1 VTPEMVGL
9 IGLLAMLVLLALKV
23 PVGIAMIAVSVVGY
37 GYIIRPAAALAR
49 LGSDPFTSVTSYAF
63 SVIPLFIL
71 MGLFLAN
78 AKLGSDLFALANAL
92 IGRFRGG
99 MAMAT
104 IGAGALF
111 ASVCGS
117 SIATASTIATV
128 TVPEMRR
135 YNYNEGFAAGAAAAG
150 GTLGILI
157 PPSAALVLY
166 GILTEEPI
174 GKLLIG
180 GFLPGIMTAGILM
193 IAAHL
198 VARFKPHLAP
208 ITKTERAERPPIWPE
223 LRKTWAI
230 PVIFASSIGG
240 IYGGV
245 FTPTE
250 GGAVGAFLSLVF
262 TLITRRLSWSSFFA
276 ALHQTARITAVI
288 FLIVVGG
295 KMFGYFLTVTR
306 IPLVVTNFISSLDV
320 APFLVV
326 FVLFALYFVMG
337 ALMDEIAILVIMT
350 PIVYPVI
357 IKLGYDGVWFG
368 VLTIMMLL
376 TGLLT
381 PPVGLL
387 SFIVSGLTNVP
398 LNKVYAGVTPFWIAL
413 MVAISL
419 VIIFPQISLF
429 LPRMM

>member
-1 VTPEMVGL
+1 MTPEAVGFV
-9 IGLLAMLVLLALKV
+9 GFAAMLALLGLKV

-37 GYIIRPAAALAR
+37 GYIVRPAAALSR

-71 MGLFLAN
+71 MGLFLTH
-78 AKLGSDLFALANAL
+78 AKLGSDLFSFVNAL
-92 IGRFRGG
+92 LGHLRGG

-111 ASVCGS
+111 SSVCGS

-128 TVPEMRR
+128 TVPEMRK
-135 YNYNEGFAAGAAAAG
+135 YSYDEGLAAGAAAAG

-174 GKLLIG
+174 GKLLIA
-180 GFLPGIMTAGILM
+180 GFLPGVMTAGILM
-193 IAAHL
+193 IAAYL
-198 VARFKPHLAP
+198 VVRFKPHLAP
-208 ITKTERAERPPIWPE
+208 VSQAAERPAIGPA
-223 LRKTWAI
+223 LRKTWSVPAI
-230 PVIFASSIGG
+230 FGCSIGG
-240 IYGGV
+240 IYGGI

-250 GGAVGAFLSLVF
+250 AGAIGAFLSLIF
-262 TLITRRLSWSSFFA
+262 TALTGRLTWPSFVA

-295 KMFGYFLTVTR
+295 KMFGYFLTVSR
-306 IPLVVTNFISSLDV
+306 IPLMITTSISSLNI

-350 PIVYPVI
+350 PIVYPLI

-387 SFIVSGLTNVP
+387 SFIVSGLTGVP
-398 LNKVYAGVTPFWIAL
+398 LNRVYAGVTPFWLAL
-413 MVAISL
+413 MFAIAL
-419 VIIFPQISLF
+419 VIIFPDIALF
-429 LPRMM
+429 LPRLMK

>member
-1 VTPEMVGL
+1 MVGL
-9 IGLLAMLVLLALKV
+9 IGLLAMLALLALKV

-37 GYIIRPAAALAR
+37 GYIIRPSAALAR

-78 AKLGSDLFALANAL
+78 AKLGRDLFSFVNAL
-92 IGRFRGG
+92 LGRLRGG

-111 ASVCGS
+111 SSVCGS

-128 TVPEMRR
+128 TVPEMRK
-135 YNYNEGFAAGAAAAG
+135 YNYHEGLAAGAAAAG

-180 GFLPGIMTAGILM
+180 GFLPGLMTAAILM
-193 IAAHL
+193 TAAHL

-208 ITKTERAERPPIWPE
+208 ITERAARTAILSEVRKIWPIP
-223 LRKTWAI
+223 AI
-230 PVIFASSIGG
+230 FGTSIGG
-240 IYGGV
+240 LYGGV

-250 GGAVGAFLSLVF
+250 AGAIGAFLSLIF
-262 TLITRRLSWSSFFA
+262 TLITGRLSWSSFVG
-276 ALHQTARITAVI
+276 ALHQTARVTAVI

-306 IPLVVTNFISSLDV
+306 IPLTLTSLISSLDV
-320 APFLVV
+320 APVV
-326 FVLFALYFVMG
+326 IVIILFALYFIMG

-350 PIVYPVI
+350 PIVYPLI

-387 SFIVSGLTNVP
+387 SFIVSGLTDVP
-398 LNKVYAGVTPFWIAL
+398 LNKVYAGVTPFWMAL
-413 MVAISL
+413 MVAILL
-419 VIIFPQISLF
+419 VIIFPEIVLF
-429 LPRMM
+429 LPRMMR

>member
-1 VTPEMVGL
+1 VNPETIGL
-9 IGLLAMLVLLALKV
+9 IGILAMLLLLTLKV
-23 PVGIAMIAVSVVGY
+23 PVGIAMIVVSAIGY

-49 LGSDPFTSVTSYAF
+49 LGSDPFTSVTNYTF

-71 MGLFLAN
+71 MGVFLAN
-78 AKLGSDLFALANAL
+78 AKLGSDLFAFVNAFM
-92 IGRFRGG
+92 GRLQGG

-104 IGAGALF
+104 IGASALF
-111 ASVCGS
+111 SSVCGS

-128 TVPEMRR
+128 TVPEMRK
-135 YNYNEGFAAGAAAAG
+135 YHYHEGLAAGAAAAG

-174 GKLLIG
+174 GRLLIAG
-180 GFLPGIMTAGILM
+180 LIPGIMTAIILM
-193 IAAHL
+193 IACYL
-198 VARFKPHLAP
+198 VARFRPHLAP
-208 ITKTERAERPPIWPE
+208 LGFQLERPRFWSA
-223 LRKTWAI
+223 LRKTWAV
-230 PVIFASSIGG
+230 PAIFGTSIGG

-250 GGAVGAFLSLVF
+250 AGAVGAFLALLFSG
-262 TLITRRLSWSSFFA
+262 ITGRLSWAAFVA
-276 ALHQTARITAVI
+276 ALDQTARVTAVI

-306 IPLVVTNFISSLDV
+306 IPLLILNSIAVLEVP
-320 APFLVV
+320 PFAVV
-326 FVLFALYFVMG
+326 FLLFALYFVMG

-350 PIVYPVI
+350 PIVYPLVT
-357 IKLGYDGVWFG
+357 KLGYDGVWFG

-387 SFIVSGLTNVP
+387 SFIVSGLTGVP
-398 LNKVYAGVTPFWIAL
+398 LNKVYAGVTPFWLAL
-413 MVAISL
+413 LVAISL
-419 VIIFPQISLF
+419 VIIFPEIVLF
-429 LPRMM
+429 LPRMMR

>member
-1 VTPEMVGL
+1 MTPEI
-9 IGLLAMLVLLALKV
+9 IGLVGIVAMLVLLGLKV
-23 PVGIAMIAVSVVGY
+23 PVGIAMIVVSAAGY
-37 GYIIRPAAALAR
+37 GYIVRPSAALTR

-78 AKLGSDLFALANAL
+78 AKLGSDLFTFVNAL
-92 IGRFRGG
+92 LGRLRGG

-104 IGAGALF
+104 IGASALF
-111 ASVCGS
+111 SSVCGS

-128 TVPEMRR
+128 TVPEMRK
-135 YNYNEGFAAGAAAAG
+135 YHYHEGLAAGAAAAG

-174 GKLLIG
+174 GKLLIAG
-180 GFLPGIMTAGILM
+180 LLPGIMTAIILM
-193 IAAHL
+193 IAAYL
-198 VARFKPHLAP
+198 VAFFKPHLAP
-208 ITKTERAERPPIWPE
+208 LGIATERPAIWPA

-230 PVIFASSIGG
+230 PAIFGTSIGG
-240 IYGGV
+240 IYGGI

-250 GGAVGAFLSLVF
+250 AGAVGAFLSLVF
-262 TLITRRLSWSSFFA
+262 TGITGRLSWASFVGA
-276 ALHQTARITAVI
+276 CHQTARVTAVI

-306 IPLVVTNFISSLDV
+306 IPLAITSFIAALDV
-320 APFLVV
+320 SPLVV
-326 FVLFALYFVMG
+326 IFLLFALYFIMG

-350 PIVYPVI
+350 PIVYPLI

-387 SFIVSGLTNVP
+387 SFIVSGLTGVP
-398 LNKVYAGVTPFWIAL
+398 LNKVYAGVTPFWLAL
-413 MVAISL
+413 IVAISL
-419 VIIFPQISLF
+419 VISFPEIVLF
-429 LPRMM
+429 LPGLMK

>member
-1 VTPEMVGL
+1 MTPEVVGL
-9 IGLLAMLVLLALKV
+9 IGLLAMLALLALKV

-37 GYIIRPAAALAR
+37 GYIIRPSAALAR

-78 AKLGSDLFALANAL
+78 AKLGRDLFSFVNAL
-92 IGRFRGG
+92 LGRLRGG

-111 ASVCGS
+111 SSVCGS

-128 TVPEMRR
+128 TVPEMRK
-135 YNYNEGFAAGAAAAG
+135 YNYHEGLAAGAAAAG

-180 GFLPGIMTAGILM
+180 GFLPGLMTAAILM
-193 IAAHL
+193 TAAHL

-208 ITKTERAERPPIWPE
+208 ITERAKRAAILSEV
-223 LRKTWAI
+223 RKIWAI
-230 PVIFASSIGG
+230 PAIFGTSIGG
-240 IYGGV
+240 LYGGV

-250 GGAVGAFLSLVF
+250 AGAIGAFLSLIF
-262 TLITRRLSWSSFFA
+262 TLITGRLSWSSFVG
-276 ALHQTARITAVI
+276 ALHQTARVTAVI

-306 IPLVVTNFISSLDV
+306 IPLTLTTLISSLDV
-320 APFLVV
+320 APVV
-326 FVLFALYFVMG
+326 IVIILFALYFVMG

-350 PIVYPVI
+350 PIVYPLI

-387 SFIVSGLTNVP
+387 SFIVSGLTDVP
-398 LNKVYAGVTPFWIAL
+398 LNKVYAGVTPFWMAL
-413 MVAISL
+413 MVAILL
-419 VIIFPQISLF
+419 VIIFPEIVLF
-429 LPRMM
+429 LPRMMR

>member
-1 VTPEMVGL
+1 
-9 IGLLAMLVLLALKV
+9 
-23 PVGIAMIAVSVVGY
+23 
-37 GYIIRPAAALAR
+37 
-49 LGSDPFTSVTSYAF
+49 VTSYAF

-78 AKLGSDLFALANAL
+78 SRLGSDLFSFVNAL
-92 IGRFRGG
+92 LGRYRGG

-104 IGAGALF
+104 IGASALF
-111 ASVCGS
+111 SAVCGS

-128 TVPEMRR
+128 TVPEMRK
-135 YNYNEGFAAGAAAAG
+135 YNYHEGLAAGAAAAG

-166 GILTEEPI
+166 GILTEEAI
-174 GKLLIG
+174 GKLLIA
-180 GFLPGIMTAGILM
+180 GFLPGVMTAGILM
-193 IAAHL
+193 LAAYL
-198 VARFKPHLAP
+198 VARIKPEYAP
-208 ITKTERAERPPIWPE
+208 IAVRGTSDPLWKAFS
-223 LRKTWAI
+223 KTWSVPA
-230 PVIFASSIGG
+230 IFAISIGG

-250 GGAVGAFLSLVF
+250 AGAAGAFLSLLF
-262 TLITRRLSWSSFFA
+262 GLMSGRLSGSALVA
-276 ALHQTARITAVI
+276 ALYSTARVTAVI

-306 IPLVVTNFISSLDV
+306 IPLTLTDYISSLGI
-320 APFLVV
+320 APFLIV
-326 FVLFALYFVMG
+326 FVIFALYFVMG

-350 PIVYPVI
+350 PIVYPLI

-387 SFIVSGLTNVP
+387 SFIVSSLTNVP
-398 LNKVYAGVTPFWIAL
+398 LSKVYAGVTPFWIAL
-413 MVAISL
+413 LVAISL
-419 VIIFPQISLF
+419 VIIFPEIVLF
-429 LPRMM
+429 LPRLMK

>member
-1 VTPEMVGL
+1 MAPEVVGF
-9 IGLLAMLVLLALKV
+9 IGFAAMLALLGLKV

-78 AKLGSDLFALANAL
+78 AKIGSDLFSFGNAL
-92 IGRFRGG
+92 FGHLRGG

-128 TVPEMRR
+128 TVPEMRK
-135 YNYNEGFAAGAAAAG
+135 YNYDEGLAAGAAAAG

-174 GKLLIG
+174 GKLLIA
-180 GFLPGIMTAGILM
+180 GFLPGVMTAGMLM
-193 IAAHL
+193 FAAHL
-198 VARFKPHLAP
+198 VLRLKPHLAP
-208 ITKTERAERPPIWPE
+208 VSARVKRPAIWPE
-223 LRKTWAI
+223 LRKTWPI
-230 PVIFASSIGG
+230 PVIFGSSIGG
-240 IYGGV
+240 LYGGV

-250 GGAVGAFLSLVF
+250 GGAIGAFLSLVF
-262 TLITRRLSWSSFFA
+262 TVTTGRLSWSSFVS

-306 IPLVVTNFISSLDV
+306 VPLVITTHISSLDV
-320 APFLVV
+320 PPFVVV

-350 PIVYPVI
+350 PIVYPLI

-419 VIIFPQISLF
+419 VIIFPDIALL
-429 LPRMM
+429 LPRMMK

>member
-1 VTPEMVGL
+1 MTPEIIGL
-9 IGLLAMLVLLALKV
+9 IGIVAMLVLLSLKV
-23 PVGIAMIAVSVVGY
+23 PVGIAMIVVSVAGY
-37 GYIIRPAAALAR
+37 GYIVRPAAALTR

-78 AKLGSDLFALANAL
+78 AKLGSDLFTFVNAL
-92 IGRFRGG
+92 LGRLRGG

-104 IGAGALF
+104 IGASALF
-111 ASVCGS
+111 SSVCGS

-128 TVPEMRR
+128 TVPEMRK
-135 YNYNEGFAAGAAAAG
+135 YHYHEGLAAGAAAAG

-174 GKLLIG
+174 GKLLIAG
-180 GFLPGIMTAGILM
+180 LLPGIMTALILM
-193 IAAHL
+193 VAAYL

-208 ITKTERAERPPIWPE
+208 PSAATERPAIWPA

-230 PVIFASSIGG
+230 PAIFGTSIGG
-240 IYGGV
+240 IYGGI

-250 GGAVGAFLSLVF
+250 AGAVGAFLSLAF
-262 TLITRRLSWSSFFA
+262 TGMFGRLSWA
-276 ALHQTARITAVI
+276 AFVEACHQTARVTAVI

-306 IPLVVTNFISSLDV
+306 IPLAITSFIATLDV
-320 APFLVV
+320 SPLVV
-326 FVLFALYFVMG
+326 VFILFALYFVMG

-350 PIVYPVI
+350 PIVYPLI
-357 IKLGYDGVWFG
+357 SKLGYDGVWFG

-387 SFIVSGLTNVP
+387 SFIVSGLTGVP
-398 LNKVYAGVTPFWIAL
+398 LNKVYAGVTPFWLAL
-413 MVAISL
+413 IVAISL
-419 VIIFPQISLF
+419 VIIFPEIVLF
-429 LPRMM
+429 LPRLMK

>member
-1 VTPEMVGL
+1 MTPEVVGL
-9 IGLLAMLVLLALKV
+9 IGFAAMLVLLGLKV
-23 PVGIAMIAVSVVGY
+23 PVGIAMIAVSIVGY
-37 GYIIRPAAALAR
+37 AYIIRPAAALAR

-78 AKLGSDLFALANAL
+78 AKLGTDLFSFGNAL
-92 IGRFRGG
+92 LGRLRGG

-111 ASVCGS
+111 SSVCGS

-128 TVPEMRR
+128 TVPEMRK
-135 YNYNEGFAAGAAAAG
+135 YDYDEGLAAGAAAAG

-174 GKLLIG
+174 GKLLIA

-198 VARFKPHLAP
+198 VVRFKPRLAP
-208 ITKTERAERPPIWPE
+208 ISARGERPAIGPA
-223 LRKTWAI
+223 LRKTWAV

-240 IYGGV
+240 LYGGV

-250 GGAVGAFLSLVF
+250 GGAIGAFLSLVF
-262 TLITRRLSWSSFFA
+262 AVMTGRLSWSSFVS
-276 ALHQTARITAVI
+276 ALHQTTRITAVI

-306 IPLVVTNFISSLDV
+306 VPLVITTTISALDV
-320 APFLVV
+320 PPFAVI

-350 PIVYPVI
+350 PIVYPLI

-413 MVAISL
+413 VVAISL
-419 VIIFPQISLF
+419 VIIFPDIALF
-429 LPRMM
+429 LPRMMK

>member
-1 VTPEMVGL
+1 
-9 IGLLAMLVLLALKV
+9 MLVLMGLKV

-49 LGSDPFTSVTSYAF
+49 LGSDPFTTVTSYAF

-78 AKLGSDLFALANAL
+78 AKLGSDLFTLVNAFL
-92 IGRFRGG
+92 GRFRGG

-128 TVPEMRR
+128 TVPEMRK
-135 YNYNEGFAAGAAAAG
+135 YDYDEGLAAGAAAAG

-198 VARFKPHLAP
+198 VARWKPHLAP
-208 ITKTERAERPPIWPE
+208 ITELAERPAIWPA

-230 PVIFASSIGG
+230 PAIFGCSIGG

-262 TLITRRLSWSSFFA
+262 TVLAGRLSWSSFLA
-276 ALHQTARITAVI
+276 ALDQTARITAVI

-306 IPLVVTNFISSLDV
+306 IPLTLTTFISSLDV
-320 APFLVV
+320 SPFLVV
-326 FVLFALYFVMG
+326 FILFALYFVMG

-350 PIVYPVI
+350 PIVYPLI

-413 MVAISL
+413 IVAISL
-419 VIIFPQISLF
+419 VIVFPEIVLV
-429 LPRMM
+429 LPRMMK

>member
-1 VTPEMVGL
+1 MVGL
-9 IGLLAMLVLLALKV
+9 IGLLAMLALLSLKV

-37 GYIIRPAAALAR
+37 GYIIRPTAALAR

-78 AKLGSDLFALANAL
+78 AKLGSDLFSFVNAL
-92 IGRFRGG
+92 VGRLRGG

-135 YNYNEGFAAGAAAAG
+135 YNYHDGFAAGAAAAG

-174 GKLLIG
+174 GRLLIG
-180 GFLPGIMTAGILM
+180 GLVPGLMTAVMLM

-208 ITKTERAERPPIWPE
+208 VSDAVERPAVWPA

-230 PVIFASSIGG
+230 PAIFASSIGG

-250 GGAVGAFLSLVF
+250 AGAIGAFL
-262 TLITRRLSWSSFFA
+262 
-276 ALHQTARITAVI
+276 AL
-288 FLIVVGG
+288 L
-295 KMFGYFLTVTR
+295 LTV
-306 IPLVVTNFISSLDV
+306 VN
-320 APFLVV
+320 
-326 FVLFALYFVMG
+326 
-337 ALMDEIAILVIMT
+337 
-350 PIVYPVI
+350 
-357 IKLGYDGVWFG
+357 
-368 VLTIMMLL
+368 
-376 TGLLT
+376 
-381 PPVGLL
+381 
-387 SFIVSGLTNVP
+387 
-398 LNKVYAGVTPFWIAL
+398 
-413 MVAISL
+413 
-419 VIIFPQISLF
+419 
-429 LPRMM
+429 

>member
-1 VTPEMVGL
+1 ML
-9 IGLLAMLVLLALKV
+9 ALLGLKV

-78 AKLGSDLFALANAL
+78 AKLGSDLFSLVNAFM
-92 IGRFRGG
+92 GRFRGG

-128 TVPEMRR
+128 TVPEMRKYR
-135 YNYNEGFAAGAAAAG
+135 YDEGFAAGAAAAG

-174 GKLLIG
+174 GKLLIA
-180 GFLPGIMTAGILM
+180 GFLPGLMTAGILM
-193 IAAHL
+193 IAAYL

-208 ITKTERAERPPIWPE
+208 VTDIAERPAVWPA

-230 PVIFASSIGG
+230 PAIFGSSIGG

-250 GGAVGAFLSLVF
+250 AGAIGAFLSLVF
-262 TLITRRLSWSSFFA
+262 TVLTGRLSWSSFVA
-276 ALHQTARITAVI
+276 ALHQTVRVTAVI

-295 KMFGYFLTVTR
+295 K
-306 IPLVVTNFISSLDV
+306 
-320 APFLVV
+320 
-326 FVLFALYFVMG
+326 
-337 ALMDEIAILVIMT
+337 
-350 PIVYPVI
+350 
-357 IKLGYDGVWFG
+357 
-368 VLTIMMLL
+368 
-376 TGLLT
+376 
-381 PPVGLL
+381 
-387 SFIVSGLTNVP
+387 
-398 LNKVYAGVTPFWIAL
+398 
-413 MVAISL
+413 
-419 VIIFPQISLF
+419 
-429 LPRMM
+429 

>member
-1 VTPEMVGL
+1 MAPEVIGL
-9 IGLLAMLVLLALKV
+9 IGIFAMLVLLSLKV
-23 PVGIAMIAVSVVGY
+23 PVGIAMIVVSVAGY
-37 GYIIRPAAALAR
+37 GYIVRPAAALAR

-78 AKLGSDLFALANAL
+78 AKLGSDLFTFANAL
-92 IGRFRGG
+92 LGRLRGG
-99 MAMAT
+99 MAIAT
-104 IGAGALF
+104 IGASALF
-111 ASVCGS
+111 SSVCGS

-128 TVPEMRR
+128 TVPEMRK
-135 YNYNEGFAAGAAAAG
+135 YHYHEGLAAGAAAAG

-157 PPSAALVLY
+157 PPSAALILY

-174 GKLLIG
+174 GKLLIAG
-180 GFLPGIMTAGILM
+180 LLPGIMTAAILM
-193 IAAHL
+193 TAAYL

-208 ITKTERAERPPIWPE
+208 LSAGTERPAIWLA

-230 PVIFASSIGG
+230 PAIFGTSIGG

-250 GGAVGAFLSLVF
+250 AGAVGAFLSLVF
-262 TLITRRLSWSSFFA
+262 TGITGRLSWSSFVEA
-276 ALHQTARITAVI
+276 CHQTARVTAVI

-306 IPLVVTNFISSLDV
+306 IPLAITSFIAALDV
-320 APFLVV
+320 PPFVVV
-326 FVLFALYFVMG
+326 FLLFALYFVMG

-350 PIVYPVI
+350 PIVYPLI
-357 IKLGYDGVWFG
+357 TKLGYDGVWFG

-398 LNKVYAGVTPFWIAL
+398 LNKVYAGVTPFWLAL
-413 MVAISL
+413 IVAISL
-419 VIIFPQISLF
+419 VIIFPEIVLF
-429 LPRMM
+429 LPRMMK

>member
-1 VTPEMVGL
+1 MTPELVGI
-9 IGLLAMLVLLALKV
+9 IGFLAMLALLALKV
-23 PVGIAMIAVSVVGY
+23 PVAIAMIAVSAVGY

-49 LGSDPFTSVTSYAF
+49 LGSDPFTSVTNYAF

-71 MGLFLAN
+71 MGLILAN
-78 AKLGSDLFALANAL
+78 AKLGSDLFRFANL
-92 IGRFRGG
+92 LLGRFRGG

-104 IGAGALF
+104 IGASALF

-128 TVPEMRR
+128 TVPEMRK
-135 YNYNEGFAAGAAAAG
+135 YHYHEGFAAGAAAAG

-174 GKLLIG
+174 GKLLIA
-180 GFLPGIMTAGILM
+180 GFLPGVMTAGILAT
-193 IAAHL
+193 AAYL
-198 VARFKPHLAP
+198 VARLRPHLAP
-208 ITKTERAERPPIWPE
+208 VTGSAEGAAIWRA
-223 LRKTWAI
+223 LRQTWAI
-230 PVIFASSIGG
+230 PAIFGASIGG

-262 TLITRRLSWSSFFA
+262 TVMTGRLSCSSFVG
-276 ALHQTARITAVI
+276 ALHQTARVTAMI

-306 IPLVVTNFISSLDV
+306 MPLAITTFIASLDV

-326 FVLFALYFVMG
+326 FALFALYFVMG

-350 PIVYPVI
+350 PIVYPLI

-387 SFIVSGLTNVP
+387 SFIVSGVTEVP
-398 LNKVYAGVTPFWIAL
+398 LKKVYAGVTPFWIAL
-413 MVAISL
+413 IIAISL
-419 VIIFPQISLF
+419 VIIFPEIVLI
-429 LPRMM
+429 LPRMMK

>member
-1 VTPEMVGL
+1 
-9 IGLLAMLVLLALKV
+9 
-23 PVGIAMIAVSVVGY
+23 
-37 GYIIRPAAALAR
+37 
-49 LGSDPFTSVTSYAF
+49 
-63 SVIPLFIL
+63 
-71 MGLFLAN
+71 
-78 AKLGSDLFALANAL
+78 
-92 IGRFRGG
+92 

-111 ASVCGS
+111 AAVCGS

-128 TVPEMRR
+128 TVPEMRK
-135 YNYNEGFAAGAAAAG
+135 YNYDEGFAAGAAAAG

-174 GKLLIG
+174 GKLLIA
-180 GFLPGIMTAGILM
+180 GFLPGVMTAAILM
-193 IAAHL
+193 IAAYL

-208 ITKTERAERPPIWPE
+208 VSDRAERPAIGPA
-223 LRKTWAI
+223 LRSTWAV
-230 PVIFASSIGG
+230 PAIFGCSIGG
-240 IYGGV
+240 LYGGV

-250 GGAVGAFLSLVF
+250 GGAIGAFLSLVF
-262 TLITRRLSWSSFFA
+262 TVISGRLTWSSFVS

-306 IPLVVTNFISSLDV
+306 IPLVITTTISSLNV

-387 SFIVSGLTNVP
+387 SFIVSGLTGVP
-398 LNKVYAGVTPFWIAL
+398 LNRVYAGVTPFWIAL
-413 MVAISL
+413 LVAISL
-419 VIIFPQISLF
+419 VIVFPEIALF
-429 LPRMM
+429 LPRLMK

>member
-1 VTPEMVGL
+1 MTPEVVGV
-9 IGLLAMLVLLALKV
+9 IGFAGMLALLGLKV

-78 AKLGSDLFALANAL
+78 AKLGSDLFSFGNAL
-92 IGRFRGG
+92 LGHLRGG

-128 TVPEMRR
+128 TVPEMRK
-135 YNYNEGFAAGAAAAG
+135 YNYDEGLAAGAAAAG

-174 GKLLIG
+174 GKLLIA
-180 GFLPGIMTAGILM
+180 GFLPGVMTAGILM
-193 IAAHL
+193 FAAHL
-198 VARFKPHLAP
+198 VVRLKPHLAP
-208 ITKTERAERPPIWPE
+208 ISARAERPAIWPE

-230 PVIFASSIGG
+230 PVIFGSSIGG
-240 IYGGV
+240 LYGGV

-250 GGAVGAFLSLVF
+250 GGAIGAFLSLVF
-262 TLITRRLSWSSFFA
+262 TVTTGRLSWSSFVS
-276 ALHQTARITAVI
+276 ALHQTVRITAVI

-306 IPLVVTNFISSLDV
+306 VPLVITTYISSLDV
-320 APFLVV
+320 PPFVVV

-387 SFIVSGLTNVP
+387 SFIVSGLTGVP
-398 LNKVYAGVTPFWIAL
+398 LNKVYAGVTPFWMAL
-413 MVAISL
+413 IVAISL
-419 VIIFPQISLF
+419 VIIFPDIALL
-429 LPRMM
+429 LPRMMK

>member
-1 VTPEMVGL
+1 MTPENIGL
-9 IGLLAMLVLLALKV
+9 IGIAAMLALLSLKV
-23 PVGIAMIAVSVVGY
+23 PVGIAMIVVSVTGY

-78 AKLGSDLFALANAL
+78 AKLGSDLFTFVNAL
-92 IGRFRGG
+92 LGRLRGG

-104 IGAGALF
+104 IGASALF
-111 ASVCGS
+111 SSVCGS

-128 TVPEMRR
+128 TVPEMRK
-135 YNYNEGFAAGAAAAG
+135 YHYHEGLAAGAAAAG

-174 GKLLIG
+174 GKLLIAG
-180 GFLPGIMTAGILM
+180 LLPGIMTAVILM
-193 IAAHL
+193 GAAYL
-198 VARFKPHLAP
+198 VARLRPHLAP
-208 ITKTERAERPPIWPE
+208 LDRGVERRAIWPA
-223 LRKTWAI
+223 LRQTWAI
-230 PVIFASSIGG
+230 PAIFGTSIGG
-240 IYGGV
+240 IYGGI

-250 GGAVGAFLSLVF
+250 AGAVGAFLSLAF
-262 TLITRRLSWSSFFA
+262 TSVTRRLSWKSFVGA
-276 ALHQTARITAVI
+276 CHQTVRVTAVI

-306 IPLVVTNFISSLDV
+306 IPLAITGFIAALDV
-320 APFLVV
+320 PPLAVIFL
-326 FVLFALYFVMG
+326 LFALYFVMG

-350 PIVYPVI
+350 PIVYPLVT
-357 IKLGYDGVWFG
+357 KLGYDGVWFG

-387 SFIVSGLTNVP
+387 SFIVSGLTDVP
-398 LNKVYAGVTPFWIAL
+398 LSKVYAGVTPFWIAL
-413 MVAISL
+413 LVAIAL
-419 VIIFPQISLF
+419 VIIFPEIVLF
-429 LPRMM
+429 LPRLMK

>member
-1 VTPEMVGL
+1 VTPELVGI
-9 IGLLAMLVLLALKV
+9 IGFLAMLALLALKV
-23 PVGIAMIAVSVVGY
+23 PVAIAMIAVSAVGY

-49 LGSDPFTSVTSYAF
+49 LGSDPFTSVTNYAF

-71 MGLFLAN
+71 MGLILAN
-78 AKLGSDLFALANAL
+78 AKLGSDLFTFVNLL
-92 IGRFRGG
+92 LGRFRGG

-104 IGAGALF
+104 IGASALF

-128 TVPEMRR
+128 TVPEMRK
-135 YNYNEGFAAGAAAAG
+135 YHYHEGFAAGAAAAG

-174 GKLLIG
+174 GKLLIA
-180 GFLPGIMTAGILM
+180 GFLPGVMTAGILAT
-193 IAAHL
+193 AAYL
-198 VARFKPHLAP
+198 VARLRPHLAP
-208 ITKTERAERPPIWPE
+208 VTGSAEGAAIWRA
-223 LRKTWAI
+223 LRQTWAI
-230 PVIFASSIGG
+230 PAIFGASIGG

-262 TLITRRLSWSSFFA
+262 TVMTGRLSCSSFVG
-276 ALHQTARITAVI
+276 ALHQTARVTAMI

-306 IPLVVTNFISSLDV
+306 MPLAITTFIASLDV

-326 FVLFALYFVMG
+326 FALFALYFVMG

-350 PIVYPVI
+350 PIVYPLI

-387 SFIVSGLTNVP
+387 SFIVSGVTEVP
-398 LNKVYAGVTPFWIAL
+398 LKKVYAGVTPFWIAL
-413 MVAISL
+413 IIAISL
-419 VIIFPQISLF
+419 VIIFPEIVLI
-429 LPRMM
+429 LPRMMK

>member
-1 VTPEMVGL
+1 MTPEIVGL
-9 IGLLAMLVLLALKV
+9 VGFVGMLALLALRV
-23 PVGIAMIAVSVVGY
+23 PVGIAMIAVSAVGY
-37 GYIIRPAAALAR
+37 GYLIRPTAALAR
-49 LGSDPFTSVTSYAF
+49 LGSDPFAAVASYPF

-71 MGLFLAN
+71 MGLVLAN
-78 AKLGSDLFALANAL
+78 AKLGSDLYAFVNTLV
-92 IGRFRGG
+92 GRLRGG

-111 ASVCGS
+111 AAVCGS
-117 SIATASTIATV
+117 SIATTSAIATV
-128 TVPEMRR
+128 TVSEMRK
-135 YNYNEGFAAGAAAAG
+135 YGYAESLAAGAAAAG
-150 GTLGILI
+150 GCLGILI

-180 GFLPGIMTAGILM
+180 GFLPGIMTAAILM
-193 IAAHL
+193 VAAYI
-198 VARFKPHLAP
+198 VARLKPELAP
-208 ITKTERAERPPIWPE
+208 LTDAQDRPAIWPA
-223 LRKTWAI
+223 LRKTWAV
-230 PVIFASSIGG
+230 PVIFGISMGG

-250 GGAVGAFLSLVF
+250 AGAVGAFLSLVF
-262 TLITRRLSWSSFFA
+262 AAATARLSWSAFA
-276 ALHQTARITAVI
+276 DAVHQSARVTALI

-306 IPLVVTNFISSLDV
+306 IPLQITEFVASLDI
-320 APFLVV
+320 APYLVV
-326 FVLFALYFVMG
+326 FVIFAIYFVMG

-376 TGLLT
+376 TGFLT

-387 SFIVSGLTNVP
+387 SFIVSGVTHIP

-419 VIIFPQISLF
+419 VIIFPEIALF
-429 LPRMM
+429 LPRMMR

>member
-1 VTPEMVGL
+1 VTPEVVGL
-9 IGLLAMLVLLALKV
+9 IGLLAMLALLALKV

-37 GYIIRPAAALAR
+37 GYIIRPSAALAR

-78 AKLGSDLFALANAL
+78 AKLGRDLFSFVNAL
-92 IGRFRGG
+92 LGRLRGG

-111 ASVCGS
+111 SSVCGS
-117 SIATASTIATV
+117 SIATVSTIATV
-128 TVPEMRR
+128 TVPEMRK
-135 YNYNEGFAAGAAAAG
+135 YNYHEGLAAGAAAAG

-180 GFLPGIMTAGILM
+180 GFLPGLMTAAILM
-193 IAAHL
+193 TAAHL

-208 ITKTERAERPPIWPE
+208 ITERAARTAILSEV
-223 LRKTWAI
+223 RKIWAI
-230 PVIFASSIGG
+230 PAIFGTSIGG
-240 IYGGV
+240 LYGGV

-250 GGAVGAFLSLVF
+250 AGAIGAFLSLIF
-262 TLITRRLSWSSFFA
+262 TLITGRLSWSSFVG
-276 ALHQTARITAVI
+276 ALHQTARVTAVI

-306 IPLVVTNFISSLDV
+306 IPLTLTSLISSLDV
-320 APFLVV
+320 APVV
-326 FVLFALYFVMG
+326 IVIILFALYFIMG

-350 PIVYPVI
+350 PIVYPLI

-387 SFIVSGLTNVP
+387 SFIVSGLTDVP
-398 LNKVYAGVTPFWIAL
+398 LNKVYAGVTPFWMAL
-413 MVAISL
+413 MVAILL
-419 VIIFPQISLF
+419 VIIFPEIVLF
-429 LPRMM
+429 LPRMMR

>member
-1 VTPEMVGL
+1 MVGL
-9 IGLLAMLVLLALKV
+9 IGFAAMLVLMGLKV

-37 GYIIRPAAALAR
+37 GYIIRPTAALAR

-78 AKLGSDLFALANAL
+78 ARLGSDLFALVNSVL
-92 IGRFRGG
+92 GRLRGG

-104 IGAGALF
+104 IGAGAFF

-128 TVPEMRR
+128 TVPEMRK
-135 YNYNEGFAAGAAAAG
+135 YDYDEGFAAGAAAAG

-174 GKLLIG
+174 GKLLIA
-180 GFLPGIMTAGILM
+180 GFLPGLMTAGILM
-193 IAAHL
+193 IAAYL
-198 VARFKPHLAP
+198 VARFKPRVAP
-208 ITKTERAERPPIWPE
+208 VSDAVERPAVWPA

-230 PVIFASSIGG
+230 PAIFASSIGG

-250 GGAVGAFLSLVF
+250 AGAIGAFLSLLF
-262 TLITRRLSWSSFFA
+262 TVLTRRLSWSSFVA
-276 ALHQTARITAVI
+276 ALHQTVRVTAVI

-306 IPLVVTNFISSLDV
+306 IPLTVTTLISSLDV
-320 APFLVV
+320 PSFVVV
-326 FVLFALYFVMG
+326 FILFALYFVLG

-350 PIVYPVI
+350 PIVYPLI
-357 IKLGYDGVWFG
+357 TKLGYDGVWFG

-387 SFIVSGLTNVP
+387 SFIVSGLTGVP
-398 LNKVYAGVTPFWIAL
+398 LNKVYAGVTPFWLAL
-413 MVAISL
+413 ILAISL
-419 VIIFPQISLF
+419 VIIFPEIVLF
-429 LPRMM
+429 LPRLMK

>member
-1 VTPEMVGL
+1 LAPELVGVVG
-9 IGLLAMLVLLALKV
+9 ILAMLVLLALKV
-23 PVGIAMIAVSVVGY
+23 PVGIAMILVSIIGY
-37 GYIIRPAAALAR
+37 GYVIRPAAALAR

-78 AKLGSDLFALANAL
+78 SRLGTDLFSFVNAL
-92 IGRFRGG
+92 LGRYRGG

-104 IGAGALF
+104 IGASALF
-111 ASVCGS
+111 SAVCGS

-128 TVPEMRR
+128 AVPEMRK
-135 YNYNEGFAAGAAAAG
+135 YHYHEGLAAGAAAAG

-166 GILTEEPI
+166 GILTEEAI
-174 GKLLIG
+174 GRLLIA
-180 GFLPGIMTAGILM
+180 GFLPGVMTAVILM
-193 IAAHL
+193 CAAYL
-198 VARFKPHLAP
+198 VARAKPNFAP
-208 ITKTERAERPPIWPE
+208 VAAAESGGAIWRAFG
-223 LRKTWAI
+223 KTWSVPAI
-230 PVIFASSIGG
+230 FGISIGG

-250 GGAVGAFLSLVF
+250 AGAVGAFLSFLF
-262 TLITRRLSWSSFFA
+262 GLATGRLTWSSSIA
-276 ALHQTARITAVI
+276 ALYQTARVTAVI

-306 IPLVVTNFISSLDV
+306 IPLTLTDSIASLGI
-320 APFLVV
+320 APFLVI

-350 PIVYPVI
+350 PIVYPLV

-387 SFIVSGLTNVP
+387 SFIVSSLTNVP

-413 MVAISL
+413 LVAISL
-419 VIIFPQISLF
+419 VIVFPEIALL
-429 LPRMM
+429 LPRMMK

>member
-1 VTPEMVGL
+1 MTPEATGL
-9 IGLLAMLVLLALKV
+9 LGFLAMLALLGLKV

-37 GYIIRPAAALAR
+37 GYLIRPTAALAR
-49 LGSDPFTSVTSYAF
+49 LGSDPFTTVTTYAF

-78 AKLGSDLFALANAL
+78 AKLGSDLFSLVNAFV
-92 IGRFRGG
+92 GRLRGG

-128 TVPEMRR
+128 TVPEMRK
-135 YNYNEGFAAGAAAAG
+135 YNYNEGLAAGAAAAG

-174 GKLLIG
+174 GKLLIA
-180 GFLPGIMTAGILM
+180 GFLPGVMTAGILM
-193 IAAHL
+193 IAAYL
-198 VARFKPHLAP
+198 VARFKPELAP
-208 ITKTERAERPPIWPE
+208 IPERRERPAILPE

-230 PVIFASSIGG
+230 PAIFGSSIGG

-250 GGAVGAFLSLVF
+250 GGAVGAFLSLLL
-262 TLITRRLSWSSFFA
+262 TLMTRRLSWPSFLA
-276 ALHQTARITAVI
+276 ALHQTGRITAVI

-306 IPLVVTNFISSLDV
+306 IPLQLTTFIAALDI
-320 APFLVV
+320 APFVVV

-350 PIVYPVI
+350 PIVYPLI

-387 SFIVSGLTNVP
+387 SFIVSGLTGVP

-413 MVAISL
+413 IVAISL
-419 VIIFPQISLF
+419 VIIFPEIALF
-429 LPRMM
+429 LPRMMR

>member
-1 VTPEMVGL
+1 MTPELVGL
-9 IGLLAMLVLLALKV
+9 IGIVVMLALLALKV
-23 PVGIAMIAVSVVGY
+23 PVGIAMIAVSTVGY
-37 GYIIRPAAALAR
+37 AYIIRPAAALAR

-78 AKLGSDLFALANAL
+78 AKVARDLFGLADALL
-92 IGRFRGG
+92 GRLCGG

-104 IGAGALF
+104 IGASALF
-111 ASVCGS
+111 SSVCGS
-117 SIATASTIATV
+117 SIATASTMATV
-128 TVPEMRR
+128 TVPEMRK
-135 YNYNEGFAAGAAAAG
+135 YHYHEGFAAGAAAAG

-174 GKLLIG
+174 GKLLIAG
-180 GFLPGIMTAGILM
+180 LLPGLMTATIL
-193 IAAHL
+193 IITAYL
-198 VARFKPHLAP
+198 VARIKPHIAP
-208 ITKTERAERPPIWPE
+208 VSDRVERPAIWPALE
-223 LRKTWAI
+223 KTWAV
-230 PVIFASSIGG
+230 PAIFGASIGG

-250 GGAVGAFLSLVF
+250 AGAVGAFLSLVF
-262 TLITRRLSWSSFFA
+262 TVTTGRLSCSSFVA
-276 ALHQTARITAVI
+276 ALHQTARVTALI

-295 KMFGYFLTVTR
+295 KMFGFFLTVTR
-306 IPLVVTNFISSLDV
+306 IPLMITNFIGSLDI
-320 APFLVV
+320 APFLIVL
-326 FVLFALYFVMG
+326 VLFALYFIMG

-350 PIVYPVI
+350 PIVYPLI
-357 IKLGYDGVWFG
+357 IRLGYDGVWFG

-387 SFIVSGLTNVP
+387 SFIVSGLTNIP

-413 MVAISL
+413 IVSILL
-419 VIIFPQISLF
+419 VIVFPEIVLF
-429 LPRMM
+429 LPRMMR

>member
-1 VTPEMVGL
+1 VVPEIVGL
-9 IGLLAMLVLLALKV
+9 LGIIAMLVLLALKV

-37 GYIIRPAAALAR
+37 GYVVRPAAALAR

-78 AKLGSDLFALANAL
+78 SKLGSDLFSFVNAL
-92 IGRFRGG
+92 LGRCRGG

-104 IGAGALF
+104 IGASALF
-111 ASVCGS
+111 SAVCGS

-128 TVPEMRR
+128 TVPEMRK
-135 YNYNEGFAAGAAAAG
+135 YNYHEGLAAGAAAAG

-166 GILTEEPI
+166 GILTEEAI
-174 GKLLIG
+174 GKLLIA
-180 GFLPGIMTAGILM
+180 GFLPGVMTAGILM
-193 IAAHL
+193 LAAYLVALIKPEYAPIAARRTSGSL
-198 VARFKPHLAP
+198 WKTFK
-208 ITKTERAERPPIWPE
+208 R
-223 LRKTWAI
+223 TWSVPA
-230 PVIFASSIGG
+230 IFAISIGG

-250 GGAVGAFLSLVF
+250 AGAVGAFLSLLFGVVSG
-262 TLITRRLSWSSFFA
+262 RLSGKALAA
-276 ALHQTARITAVI
+276 ALYATARVTAVI

-306 IPLVVTNFISSLDV
+306 IPLMLTDYISSLGI
-320 APFLVV
+320 APFLVI

-350 PIVYPVI
+350 PIVYPLV

-387 SFIVSGLTNVP
+387 SFIVSSLTNVP
-398 LNKVYAGVTPFWIAL
+398 LSKVYAGVTPFWLAL
-413 MVAISL
+413 IVAISL
-419 VIIFPQISLF
+419 VIIFPEIVLF
-429 LPRMM
+429 LPRLMK

>member
-1 VTPEMVGL
+1 MAPESVGL
-9 IGLLAMLVLLALKV
+9 IGILAMLVLLALKV

-37 GYIIRPAAALAR
+37 GYIIRPAAALTR

-71 MGLFLAN
+71 MGQFLAH
-78 AKLGSDLFALANAL
+78 AKLGSDLFSFVNSLF
-92 IGRFRGG
+92 GRYRGG

-104 IGAGALF
+104 VGASALF
-111 ASVCGS
+111 SSVCGS
-117 SIATASTIATV
+117 SIATASTMATV
-128 TVPEMRR
+128 SVPEMRK
-135 YNYNEGFAAGAAAAG
+135 YSYDEGFAAGAAAAG

-166 GILTEEPI
+166 GILTEEAI
-174 GKLLIG
+174 GKLLIA
-180 GFLPGIMTAGILM
+180 GFLPGIMTAAILM

-198 VARFKPHLAP
+198 VARFRPHLAP
-208 ITKTERAERPPIWPE
+208 VAGAASRPNIWQAFK
-223 LRKTWAI
+223 KTWAV
-230 PVIFASSIGG
+230 PVIFAISIGG

-250 GGAVGAFLSLVF
+250 AGAVGAFLSLLFGVL
-262 TLITRRLSWSSFFA
+262 TGRLSWPSLFA
-276 ALHQTARITAVI
+276 ALYQTARVTAVI

-306 IPLVVTNFISSLDV
+306 IPLTLTAYISSMGV

-350 PIVYPVI
+350 PIVYPI
-357 IKLGYDGVWFG
+357 ITKLGFDGVWFG

-387 SFIVSGLTNVP
+387 SFIVSSLTNVP

-413 MVAISL
+413 MVSISL
-419 VIIFPQISLF
+419 VILFPEIALV
-429 LPRMM
+429 LPRMMK

>member
-1 VTPEMVGL
+1 MVGL
-9 IGLLAMLVLLALKV
+9 IGFVAMLVLMAMKV

-78 AKLGSDLFALANAL
+78 ARLGSDLFALVNGL
-92 IGRFRGG
+92 LGRLRAG

-128 TVPEMRR
+128 TVPEMR
-135 YNYNEGFAAGAAAAG
+135 NYDYDEGFAAGAAAAG

-174 GKLLIG
+174 GKLLIA
-180 GFLPGIMTAGILM
+180 GFLPGLMTAGILM
-193 IAAHL
+193 IAAYL
-198 VARFKPHLAP
+198 AARFKPRLAP
-208 ITKTERAERPPIWPE
+208 VSDSVARPAIWPA
-223 LRKTWAI
+223 LKKTWAI
-230 PVIFASSIGG
+230 PAIFGCSIGG

-250 GGAVGAFLSLVF
+250 AGAIGAFLSLLF
-262 TLITRRLSWSSFFA
+262 TAVTGRLSWSGFVA
-276 ALHQTARITAVI
+276 ALHQSVRVTAVI

-306 IPLVVTNFISSLDV
+306 IPLTVTTLISSLDV
-320 APFLVV
+320 PPFVVV
-326 FVLFALYFVMG
+326 FILFALYFVLG

-350 PIVYPVI
+350 PIVYPLI
-357 IKLGYDGVWFG
+357 TQLGYDGVWFG

-387 SFIVSGLTNVP
+387 SFIVSGLTGVP
-398 LNKVYAGVTPFWIAL
+398 LNKVYAGVTPFWLGLII
-413 MVAISL
+413 AISL
-419 VIIFPQISLF
+419 VIIFPEIVLF
-429 LPRMM
+429 LPRLMK

>member
-1 VTPEMVGL
+1 VTPETVGF
-9 IGLLAMLVLLALKV
+9 IGIIAMLALLGLKV
-23 PVGIAMIAVSVVGY
+23 PVGIAMIVVSVLGY

-49 LGSDPFTSVTSYAF
+49 LGSDPFTSVASYAF

-78 AKLGSDLFALANAL
+78 ARLGSDLFSFGNAL
-92 IGRFRGG
+92 LGHVRGG

-104 IGAGALF
+104 IGAAALF
-111 ASVCGS
+111 SSVCGS

-128 TVPEMRR
+128 TVPEMRK
-135 YNYNEGFAAGAAAAG
+135 YGYHEGLAAGAAAAG

-180 GFLPGIMTAGILM
+180 GFLPGFMTAGILM
-193 IAAHL
+193 ITAYL
-198 VARFKPHLAP
+198 VVRFKPHLAP
-208 ITKTERAERPPIWPE
+208 ASDTADRPALWPA
-223 LRKTWAI
+223 LKKTWAV
-230 PVIFASSIGG
+230 PAIFATSIGG
-240 IYGGV
+240 IYGGI

-250 GGAVGAFLSLVF
+250 AGAVGAFLSLVF
-262 TLITRRLSWSSFFA
+262 TVATGRLSWPSFVA
-276 ALHQTARITAVI
+276 ALHQAARITAVI

-306 IPLVVTNFISSLDV
+306 IPLMITSFIASLDI
-320 APFLVV
+320 APILVV
-326 FVLFALYFVMG
+326 FILFALYFVMG

-350 PIVYPVI
+350 PIVYPLV

-398 LNKVYAGVTPFWIAL
+398 LNRVYAGVTPFWIAL
-413 MVAISL
+413 IVAISL
-419 VIIFPQISLF
+419 VIIFPEIALI
-429 LPRMM
+429 LPRLM